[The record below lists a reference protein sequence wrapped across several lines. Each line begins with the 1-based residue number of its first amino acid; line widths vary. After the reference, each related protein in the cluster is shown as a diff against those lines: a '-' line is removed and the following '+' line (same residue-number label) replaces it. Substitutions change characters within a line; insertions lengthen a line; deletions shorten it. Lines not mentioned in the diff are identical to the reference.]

1 MEKLASVEARLKSSK
16 RSKKGV
22 ILTFEIQEIDYTATM
37 AVLPLEE
44 PMTLELLPLEV
55 GA

>member
-1 MEKLASVEARLKSSK
+1 MRLVEVQARLKRAS
-16 RSKKGV
+16 RSKKGHV
-22 ILTFEIQEIDYTATM
+22 FTFEVDEADYTATM

-44 PMTLELLPLEV
+44 PMILILEKDDV